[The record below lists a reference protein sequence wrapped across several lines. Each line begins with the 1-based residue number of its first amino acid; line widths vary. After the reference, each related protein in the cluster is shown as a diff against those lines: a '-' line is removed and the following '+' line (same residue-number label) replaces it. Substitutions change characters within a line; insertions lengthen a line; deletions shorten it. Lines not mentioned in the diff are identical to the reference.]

1 MIHVVLDTNVWV
13 SGLLWRGAP
22 WQVLC
27 LAEERHIT
35 VWATTTIMQEVQ
47 DTLHYPRLQPRRL
60 TLGLEVAD
68 LMAYTLGLASLVE
81 VTDIPSVVAD
91 DPDDDIFLA
100 CAQTVAA
107 AYLISGD
114 RHLLALGQYQGLVI
128 VQPHEFLVR
137 EFPSPEGR
145 LP

>member
-22 WQVLC
+22 WQVLR
-27 LAEERHIT
+27 LAEEGQIT
-35 VWATTTIMQEVQ
+35 VWAAAAIMQEVQ
-47 DTLHYPRLQPRRL
+47 DTLHYSRLQPRRL
-60 TLGLEVAD
+60 MLGLEVAD
-68 LMAYTLGLASLVE
+68 LMAHALALTSLVE
-81 VTDIPSVVAD
+81 VADIASVVTD

-114 RHLLALGQYQGLVI
+114 RHLLALGQYQGI
-128 VQPHEFLVR
+128 AIIQPHEFLAR
-137 EFPSPEGR
+137 EFPSPEG
-145 LP
+145 

>member
-22 WQVLC
+22 WQVLR
-27 LAEERHIT
+27 LAEEGQIT
-35 VWATTTIMQEVQ
+35 IWAAAAIMQEVQ
-47 DTLHYPRLQPRRL
+47 DTLQYPRLQPRRL

-68 LMAYTLGLASLVE
+68 LVAHALALTSLVD
-81 VTDIPSVVAD
+81 VTDIPAVVID

-114 RHLLALGQYQGLVI
+114 RHLLALEAQKDLAI
-128 VQPHEFLVR
+128 VQPHVFLAR
-137 EFPSPEGR
+137 EFPRPEG
-145 LP
+145 